1 MNNISSERT
10 TATVCQKKDV
20 ERTHLSLYPVYERH
34 IFAPGDRGRR
44 RQEDAFEQHIFLI
57 VLVRGKGGER
67 TAQKYIRNVAPVINL
82 DPPPDSPPTRMLS
95 TWTRTVLLLYMANE
109 LQGFVPAPAGLY
121 SARPV
126 CPTGGRIALRVHVHR
141 EEDSKT
147 DLLIKLVETKLDFND
162 VASKVEGAKHMIEC
176 KKSELESD
184 VASKVESAIV
194 TIWTLEGKKREVES
208 EMVSKLEGA
217 KHMIEG
223 KKREMESELSSAAE
237 QMFMRFDAFRNKVA
251 AEEENAKR
259 SFERFD
265 LFMKKSE
272 SESADQ

>member
-1 MNNISSERT
+1 
-10 TATVCQKKDV
+10 
-20 ERTHLSLYPVYERH
+20 
-34 IFAPGDRGRR
+34 
-44 RQEDAFEQHIFLI
+44 
-57 VLVRGKGGER
+57 
-67 TAQKYIRNVAPVINL
+67 
-82 DPPPDSPPTRMLS
+82 MLS

>member
-1 MNNISSERT
+1 
-10 TATVCQKKDV
+10 
-20 ERTHLSLYPVYERH
+20 
-34 IFAPGDRGRR
+34 
-44 RQEDAFEQHIFLI
+44 
-57 VLVRGKGGER
+57 
-67 TAQKYIRNVAPVINL
+67 
-82 DPPPDSPPTRMLS
+82 MLS

-109 LQGFVPAPAGLY
+109 LQGFVPAPARLY
-121 SARPV
+121 HARPV
-126 CPTGGRIALRVHVHR
+126 CPTGGRIAHVHVHAK
-141 EEDSKT
+141 DYKSN
-147 DLLIKLVETKLDFND
+147 LLKLVETKLDLDD